1 MPKKTAKN
9 LEEGSLNKND
19 HAYEGR
25 ALEKGEDL
33 APVSPLNIR
42 K

>member
-1 MPKKTAKN
+1 MPEKTDKS
-9 LEEGSLNKND
+9 LEEGSLNEND
-19 HAYEGR
+19 HAHEGR

-33 APVSPLNIR
+33 APVPPLNIR